1 MTHDETTWNKGR
13 QPHPV
18 GLSSSHRS
26 RLTLYN
32 FCSNVP
38 TSTSTFPIFKCSHV
52 HPAQIEKR
60 SLEEC
65 KSADGVEN
73 LRAVSE
79 KHVCHCSEQKERKD
93 QILSNVRT
101 MLHFPVELFHGYFC
115 HGKCTTNVKKS
126 VSGVSFKRC
135 PAKKKLTTFG
145 NITNKWVRTC
155 SHMNLKNNKF
165 PQGTHNLQ
173 YTVQYAVVFSMGFP
187 RHLTCCNAFRC
198 MWKLK
203 RQGALEADGQ
213 RKSEKYQ
220 KKLM

>member
-1 MTHDETTWNKGR
+1 MSTQHKSKKGPLRNANLLMESRTFVLCQKNMFVTAVNKRNERTKFWATCEPCCTSPWN
-13 QPHPV
+13 
-18 GLSSSHRS
+18 
-26 RLTLYN
+26 
-32 FCSNVP
+32 CSTGTFAMANVQQM
-38 TSTSTFPIFKCSHV
+38 SKQC
-52 HPAQIEKR
+52 
-60 SLEEC
+60 
-65 KSADGVEN
+65 
-73 LRAVSE
+73 VS
-79 KHVCHCSEQKERKD
+79 C
-93 QILSNVRT
+93 
-101 MLHFPVELFHGYFC
+101 
-115 HGKCTTNVKKS
+115 
-126 VSGVSFKRC
+126 VSFKRC

-145 NITNKWVRTC
+145 NITNKWIRRC
-155 SHMNLKNNKF
+155 SHMNLQNNKF